1 MRGRGADLSAAA
13 GQAAYKRLE
22 EARAQAAVYLQKTK
36 MLKVEVSIT
45 EQYRICCT

>member
-36 MLKVEVSIT
+36 TLKVEV
-45 EQYRICCT
+45 RFH